1 MASLSRTV
9 KFIYRGVS
17 GLINPPDNLLCVVKY
32 DVSTGSY
39 GDPNTDGIDL
49 TESPIGASG
58 YSYYTADVEVG
69 TYKLVR
75 STDAGASWS
84 DIEPFIDLGLTT
96 ADVEAHIL
104 ATDDSLKHDGSEV
117 LYTPASASK
126 WTDGVGVV
134 PDDVAEALDELS
146 NWVYI
151 VRVSGSGTYV
161 AYSPTTSGDWDTVPD
176 NVRDALD
183 ELASRLRALEGGT
196 ATAPTGIY
204 NRHGKLGIIIGWDA
218 QNVAGIEYK
227 IKWVFKHTSESTP
240 TDSELKNEGRVL
252 TNMHEVLY
260 EQVHADLS
268 VNPYDNVVLYYKV
281 GAKGSADSD
290 FVWSDLQSI
299 EVDFPTY
306 NQLFAGVLNGLSIC
320 TSGTSGS
327 VTAIASDY
335 LDSDEVFP
343 TASGETGGL
352 PDDNY
357 IQFRFPENV
366 YIRRITIYADDH
378 PTGDVDI
385 KYYCQTTGASGSFA
399 VSSSDGWGDSGS
411 LSMQLDAG
419 DKLYIWTLD
428 AKDMGHY
435 RIRVEYAIR

>member
-17 GLINPPDNLLCVVKY
+17 GLINPPNNLLRVVKY
-32 DVSTGSY
+32 DVETGDYQDESE
-39 GDPNTDGIDL
+39 GIDL
-49 TESPIGASG
+49 VETPIGASG

-75 STDAGASWS
+75 STDGGASWS
-84 DIEPFIDLGLTT
+84 YIEPFTDLGLAT
-96 ADVEAHIL
+96 ADIEAHIL
-104 ATDDSLKHDGSEV
+104 ATDDSLKHEGVEI
-117 LYTPASASK
+117 LYDPSDPPD
-126 WTDGVGVV
+126 WTGGVGVI
-134 PDDVAEALDELS
+134 PSNIGEALDLIA
-146 NWVYI
+146 NWI
-151 VRVSGSGTYV
+151 RVVKASGDGSYV
-161 AYSPTTSGDWDTVPD
+161 AYSPTTTDDWDTVPD

-218 QNVAGIEYK
+218 QDVAGIEYK

-281 GAKGSADSD
+281 GAKGSADDD

-299 EVDFPTY
+299 EVEFPSY

-320 TSGTSGS
+320 TGGGGSGS

-357 IQFRFPENV
+357 IRFRFPENV

-399 VSSSDGWGDSGS
+399 VSSSDGYGDSGQ

-419 DKLYIWTLD
+419 DELRIWTLD

>member
-17 GLINPPDNLLCVVKY
+17 GLVNPPDNLLRVVKY
-32 DVSTGSY
+32 DVETGDYQDESE
-39 GDPNTDGIDL
+39 GIDL
-49 TESPIGASG
+49 VETPIGSSG

-75 STDAGASWS
+75 STDGGVSWGY
-84 DIEPFIDLGLTT
+84 IEPFVDLGLAT
-96 ADVEAHIL
+96 ADIEAHIL
-104 ATDDSLKHDGSEV
+104 ATDDSLKHDAEEIIYTSEV
-117 LYTPASASK
+117 PEYWNDWPGAPP
-126 WTDGVGVV
+126 
-134 PDDVAEALDELS
+134 PDVETALDKLIGGLQ
-146 NWVYI
+146 VI
-151 VRVSGSGTYV
+151 MVGGDGSYV
-161 AYSPTTSGDWDTVPD
+161 AYTPTTSGDWITVPD

-218 QNVAGIEYK
+218 QDVAGIEYK
-227 IKWVFKHTSESTP
+227 IKWLFKHTSESTP

-290 FVWSDLQSI
+290 FAWSGLQSI
-299 EVDFPTY
+299 EVNFPSY